1 MFDSCTLRHP
11 ASRCALKSAKPG
23 LGCDR
28 TTARV
33 TSPTAEAMR
42 SDRIQSE
49 FKSPVTHHPASRC
62 ALRRMPSEAL
72 AEEGI
77 CPRSPIGRGPGLNPG
92 QCGFDARRGYA
103 RVAQRQR
110 QRLQTP
116 LSGRS
121 NRPSRT
127 KQRSLRSPSG
137 QRHRSYTPTFRGSNP
152 RRSTTCFATGTRQT
166 RDRRVAQWNQ
176 SVRLRSGRP
185 GVRVTPRRPCRVKPA
200 GLATPSKREGAA
212 SVRGSC
218 PQLSAIDAGRSVSD
232 PCGLISRVEP
242 GATPGPATSSGSA
255 NKGRLVPPLRCK
267 RSPQCRE
274 PEVRITIAASPI
286 ANFGFKA
293 ALES

>member
-1 MFDSCTLRHP
+1 MTLVRTVIRSKFLLAHDLFRKPVPTFRDHALAGLTSVAEVRPRNADAGVRFLRP
-11 ASRCALKSAKPG
+11 APIGKSAEPG

-28 TTARV
+28 TTVRV

-49 FKSPVTHHPASRC
+49 FKSPVTHHPASRR

-152 RRSTTCFATGTRQT
+152 RRSTILLRAARFAGFKRPAK
-166 RDRRVAQWNQ
+166 RNA
-176 SVRLRSGRP
+176 SESLAEEGRN
-185 GVRVTPRRPCRVKPA
+185 V
-200 GLATPSKREGAA
+200 
-212 SVRGSC
+212 
-218 PQLSAIDAGRSVSD
+218 
-232 PCGLISRVEP
+232 
-242 GATPGPATSSGSA
+242 
-255 NKGRLVPPLRCK
+255 
-267 RSPQCRE
+267 
-274 PEVRITIAASPI
+274 ASPTHVSRKSD
-286 ANFGFKA
+286 GGGR
-293 ALES
+293 